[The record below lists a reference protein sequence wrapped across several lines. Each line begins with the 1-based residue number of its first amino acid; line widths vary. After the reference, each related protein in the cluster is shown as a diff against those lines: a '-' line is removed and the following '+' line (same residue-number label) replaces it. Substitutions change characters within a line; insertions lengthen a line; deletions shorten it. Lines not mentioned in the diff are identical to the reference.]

1 MPENNKP
8 ISAAQFRLLDR
19 YTEQELARI
28 ERKREKMIKAA
39 ELFDSINVEYDMA
52 RFHAELNFLDIEI
65 KIATEFKD
73 KVEGKA

>member
-1 MPENNKP
+1 MSENNTP

-19 YTEQELARI
+19 YTKQELARI

-52 RFHAELNFLDIEI
+52 RFHTELNFLDIEI
-65 KIATEFKD
+65 KIAMELKD
-73 KVEGKA
+73 KVEGKL